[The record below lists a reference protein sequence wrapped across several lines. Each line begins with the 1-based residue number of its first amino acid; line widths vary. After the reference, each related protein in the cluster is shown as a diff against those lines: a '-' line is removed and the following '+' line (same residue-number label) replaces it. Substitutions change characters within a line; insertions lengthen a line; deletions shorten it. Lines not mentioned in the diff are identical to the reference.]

1 MFYKLIMKKMILTLI
16 LVISFTNFAFAKSY
30 SLSAIN
36 NVRSMWRYSTSTDWK
51 SLNTVKFGR
60 WDQVDNNAFDDIE
73 WLVVKKEKGKAL
85 LLSKYCLEKLKFH
98 KSNRDKKLTWATSD
112 LRKILNTTFYDRA
125 FNDEEKANI
134 LNTEVSLDGKIY
146 SDNTVTD
153 KVFILS
159 ESELFHYCGNFYE
172 SKNKFESAG
181 TPVANTMGT
190 FSVNSYWLRTPGGLS
205 NDFYKDFKIFD
216 FAAITTGTTPSID
229 VEWEN
234 GVRPAIWVKAE
245 SSLYDEEI
253 DHNWWKTENNNNDI
267 QKTSSEITNANNN
280 NQLNNAISGNNSEKN
295 KQSNNQNNKKIIED
309 EEYKNEIPSDNT
321 YSGPNILKGNDAIQ
335 SQNNNNNNDNSIEN
349 NSINNNTEAN
359 YAITEYIKTIYNNKD
374 LSTKFKEI
382 RKIDSNGNVW
392 IEISGDDNK
401 SVIDIFYKETSI
413 FNLYDFYA
421 VSPHI
426 NIYQLKI
433 NMIDNKLN
441 VNSIL
446 ISQDTLKENEWK
458 KIKSQF
464 ENMDDHYNEFYGN

>member
-1 MFYKLIMKKMILTLI
+1 MFYKLIIKKMILTLI

-125 FNDEEKANI
+125 FNDEEKTNI

-216 FAAITTGTTPSID
+216 FAAITIGTTPSID

-267 QKTSSEITNANNN
+267 QETSSEITNAYNN
-280 NQLNNAISGNNSEKN
+280 NQSNSNLNSNKYRVVEIVNLDLFHVTKCQKPLYELYVEQCENGNYELGINDTGWWRSGKEDWHFYKNGKIYKNCIITNASNSFYYVDDDGKLVKN
-295 KQSNNQNNKKIIED
+295 KALYFKIEGHNYGVWAEDDGFLNGIYYD
-309 EEYKNEIPSDNT
+309 EE
-321 YSGPNILKGNDAIQ
+321 GNLAQ
-335 SQNNNNNNDNSIEN
+335 S
-349 NSINNNTEAN
+349 T
-359 YAITEYIKTIYNNKD
+359 
-374 LSTKFKEI
+374 
-382 RKIDSNGNVW
+382 W
-392 IEISGDDNK
+392 
-401 SVIDIFYKETSI
+401 
-413 FNLYDFYA
+413 
-421 VSPHI
+421 
-426 NIYQLKI
+426 
-433 NMIDNKLN
+433 
-441 VNSIL
+441 
-446 ISQDTLKENEWK
+446 
-458 KIKSQF
+458 
-464 ENMDDHYNEFYGN
+464 